1 MGVAQSH
8 PGGTSTDPNGPA
20 SPGESQSETLLG
32 RCYDEG
38 MQRLDGPTMTTAPM
52 QQMIKGIGG
61 ALITAFMVIVVLSQ
75 VYQLDII
82 SSQNGPFAN
91 LTSDY
96 VTYGTAALGLIG
108 VAIIVGAASVAMNM
122 FGGSGGR

>member
-8 PGGTSTDPNGPA
+8 SK
-20 SPGESQSETLLG
+20 SRIERFKQ
-32 RCYDEG
+32 EG
-38 MQRLDGPTMTTAPM
+38 MERLDSATMTTAPM
-52 QQMIKGIGG
+52 QQMIKGIGA

-82 SSQNGPFAN
+82 SASNGPFAN
-91 LTSDY
+91 LTDDY

-122 FGGSGGR
+122 FGNQGGR

>member
-1 MGVAQSH
+1 MRQ
-8 PGGTSTDPNGPA
+8 
-20 SPGESQSETLLG
+20 
-32 RCYDEG
+32 
-38 MQRLDGPTMTTAPM
+38 LDGPMMTTAPM